1 MRDINSF
8 TNANVHLYFQKA
20 NKFLLFYINYQEI
33 NIYFKKQ
40 SHFKEVIPSFDWKGK
55 EKESVF
61 IFISFRLVINTISP
75 SKKRQITMQNAPLQ
89 HMKWGI
95 L

>member
-1 MRDINSF
+1 MRMYTFIF
-8 TNANVHLYFQKA
+8 KKA
-20 NKFLLFYINYQEI
+20 NKFLLFYINYKEI

-40 SHFKEVIPSFDWKGK
+40 SHFKEVIPSFDWRGK

-61 IFISFRLVINTISP
+61 IFIPFHLVINTISP
-75 SKKRQITMQNAPLQ
+75 SKMRQITMQNAPLQ

>member
-1 MRDINSF
+1 MRMYTFIF
-8 TNANVHLYFQKA
+8 KKA

-40 SHFKEVIPSFDWKGK
+40 SRFKEVIPSFNWKGK

-61 IFISFRLVINTISP
+61 IFIPFHLVINTISP
-75 SKKRQITMQNAPLQ
+75 SKMRQIMMQNAPLQ

>member
-1 MRDINSF
+1 MRMYTFIF
-8 TNANVHLYFQKA
+8 KKA

-55 EKESVF
+55 EKRKC
-61 IFISFRLVINTISP
+61 IYLHLISSRN
-75 SKKRQITMQNAPLQ
+75 KRHFTE
-89 HMKWGI
+89 
-95 L
+95 

>member
-1 MRDINSF
+1 MRMYTFIF
-8 TNANVHLYFQKA
+8 KKA

-40 SHFKEVIPSFDWKGK
+40 SHFNEVIPSFILKGK

-61 IFISFRLVINTISP
+61 IFISFRLVINAISP
-75 SKKRQITMQNAPLQ
+75 SKMRQITMQNAPLQ
-89 HMKWGI
+89 RMKWGI

>member
-1 MRDINSF
+1 MRMYTFIF
-8 TNANVHLYFQKA
+8 KKA
-20 NKFLLFYINYQEI
+20 NKFLLFYINYKEI
-33 NIYFKKQ
+33 NIYFKKH

-55 EKESVF
+55 EKESIF
-61 IFISFRLVINTISP
+61 IFIPFHLVINAISP
-75 SKKRQITMQNAPLQ
+75 SKMRQITMQNTPFQ

>member
-1 MRDINSF
+1 MRMYAFIF
-8 TNANVHLYFQKA
+8 KKA

-40 SHFKEVIPSFDWKGK
+40 SHFKEVIPPFDWKGK

-61 IFISFRLVINTISP
+61 IFNSFRLVINVISP
-75 SKKRQITMQNAPLQ
+75 SKMRQITMQNAPLQ
-89 HMKWGI
+89 RMKWGI

>member
-1 MRDINSF
+1 MRMYTFIF
-8 TNANVHLYFQKA
+8 KKA

-40 SHFKEVIPSFDWKGK
+40 SHFMEVIPSFDWKGK

-61 IFISFRLVINTISP
+61 IFIPFHLVINTISP
-75 SKKRQITMQNAPLQ
+75 SKMRQITMQNAPLQ
-89 HMKWGI
+89 RMKWGI

>member
-1 MRDINSF
+1 MRMYTFIF
-8 TNANVHLYFQKA
+8 KKA

-55 EKESVF
+55 EKKAYLSSSHFV
-61 IFISFRLVINTISP
+61 S
-75 SKKRQITMQNAPLQ
+75 
-89 HMKWGI
+89 
-95 L
+95 

>member
-1 MRDINSF
+1 MRMYTFIF
-8 TNANVHLYFQKA
+8 KKA

-33 NIYFKKQ
+33 NINFKKQ
-40 SHFKEVIPSFDWKGK
+40 SHFKEVIPSFDWKEK

-61 IFISFRLVINTISP
+61 IFTSFHLVINTISP
-75 SKKRQITMQNAPLQ
+75 SKMRQITMQNAPLQ

>member
-1 MRDINSF
+1 MRMYAFIF
-8 TNANVHLYFQKA
+8 KKA

-40 SHFKEVIPSFDWKGK
+40 SHFNEVIPSFDWKGK
-55 EKESVF
+55 GKESVF
-61 IFISFRLVINTISP
+61 IFTSFHLVINAISP
-75 SKKRQITMQNAPLQ
+75 SKMKQITMQNAPLQ

>member
-1 MRDINSF
+1 MRMYVFIF
-8 TNANVHLYFQKA
+8 KKA

-40 SHFKEVIPSFDWKGK
+40 SHFKEVIPSFDWEGK

-61 IFISFRLVINTISP
+61 ISIPFHLVINAISP
-75 SKKRQITMQNAPLQ
+75 SKMRQITMQNAPLQ

>member
-1 MRDINSF
+1 MRMYTFIF
-8 TNANVHLYFQKA
+8 KKA

-55 EKESVF
+55 RKC
-61 IFISFRLVINTISP
+61 IYLHPISSRN
-75 SKKRQITMQNAPLQ
+75 KRHFTE
-89 HMKWGI
+89 
-95 L
+95 

>member
-1 MRDINSF
+1 MRMYTFIF
-8 TNANVHLYFQKA
+8 KKA

-40 SHFKEVIPSFDWKGK
+40 SHFKEVIPSFDWEGK

-61 IFISFRLVINTISP
+61 IFISFHLVINAISP
-75 SKKRQITMQNAPLQ
+75 SKMRQITMQNAPLQ

>member
-1 MRDINSF
+1 MRMYTFIF
-8 TNANVHLYFQKA
+8 KKA

-40 SHFKEVIPSFDWKGK
+40 SHFKEVIPSFIWKGK
-55 EKESVF
+55 GKESLF
-61 IFISFRLVINTISP
+61 IFISFHLVINAISP
-75 SKKRQITMQNAPLQ
+75 NKMRQITMQNAPLQ
-89 HMKWGI
+89 RMKWGI

>member
-1 MRDINSF
+1 MRMYTFIF
-8 TNANVHLYFQKA
+8 KKA

-40 SHFKEVIPSFDWKGK
+40 SYFMEVIPSFDWRGK

-61 IFISFRLVINTISP
+61 IFIPFHLVINTISP
-75 SKKRQITMQNAPLQ
+75 SKMRQITMQNAPLQ
-89 HMKWGI
+89 RMKWGI

>member
-1 MRDINSF
+1 MRMYTFIF
-8 TNANVHLYFQKA
+8 KKA

-55 EKESVF
+55 VKESVF
-61 IFISFRLVINTISP
+61 IFIPFHLAIYAISP
-75 SKKRQITMQNAPLQ
+75 SKMRQITTQNAPLQ